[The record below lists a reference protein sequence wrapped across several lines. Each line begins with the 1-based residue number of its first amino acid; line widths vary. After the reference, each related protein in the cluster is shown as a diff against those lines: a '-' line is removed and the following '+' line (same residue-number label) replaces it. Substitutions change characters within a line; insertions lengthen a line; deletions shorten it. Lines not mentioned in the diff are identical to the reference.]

1 MAVICVLGN
10 LFLCYFFKYKY
21 ELSRGRRLKMTTCI
35 KNSHFLFCTER
46 LSITCWLVI
55 LTDYRVIICA
65 TSVFSQ
71 YWYCVISKV
80 SKLALCGVS
89 EGWKH
94 FEKGSSWSSLVS
106 GSAILSRWMWSASI
120 TLSCQSLQ
128 YFRPKCSTAH
138 HSPNL
143 KQHHWWEDGEYD
155 WSHFLLSTF
164 SCFCVRWLA

>member
-1 MAVICVLGN
+1 MVTSSLIFFLSLVIILSSHGCY
-10 LFLCYFFKYKY
+10 LCSWQPVSLLFFKYKY
-21 ELSRGRRLKMTTCI
+21 ELSRGRRLKMTICI
-35 KNSHFLFCTER
+35 KNSHFLFFTER

-71 YWYCVISKV
+71 YWYCAISKV

-128 YFRPKCSTAH
+128 YFKAKVLNCPPLT
-138 HSPNL
+138 
-143 KQHHWWEDGEYD
+143 
-155 WSHFLLSTF
+155 
-164 SCFCVRWLA
+164 